1 MKIPESVPLQQ
12 AGPILCAGVT
22 MYEPLK
28 YHGATEKKDM
38 TIGIV
43 GIGGLGGMGVKLAKS
58 LGHKVVG
65 ISTPH
70 EKEIAY

>member
-1 MKIPESVPLQQ
+1 
-12 AGPILCAGVT
+12 

-28 YHGATEKKDM
+28 YHGATVKKDM

-65 ISTPH
+65 IS
-70 EKEIAY
+70 